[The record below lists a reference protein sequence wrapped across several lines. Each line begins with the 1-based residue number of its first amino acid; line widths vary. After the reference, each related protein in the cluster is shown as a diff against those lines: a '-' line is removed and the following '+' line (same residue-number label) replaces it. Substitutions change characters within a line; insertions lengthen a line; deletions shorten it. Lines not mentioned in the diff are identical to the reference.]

1 MPCSFFKQVEEEAK
15 ERVIQAGGNPDD
27 EEWILSM
34 SFLQF
39 GKYQGKSFLWLLQND
54 IGWTVML
61 MADHEQAREKT
72 KRTNDAHWDNKE
84 ALYRYIKT

>member
-72 KRTNDAHWDNKE
+72 KRTYDAHWDNKE
-84 ALYRYIKT
+84 ALYR

>member
-1 MPCSFFKQVEEEAK
+1 MPCSFFKQVEKGAK
-15 ERVIQAGGNPDD
+15 ERAIQAGGNPDN

-39 GKYQGKSFLWLLQND
+39 GKYQRKSFLWLLQND

-72 KRTNDAHWDNKE
+72 
-84 ALYRYIKT
+84 

>member
-1 MPCSFFKQVEEEAK
+1 
-15 ERVIQAGGNPDD
+15 
-27 EEWILSM
+27 M

-72 KRTNDAHWDNKE
+72 KRTNDAQWDNKE
-84 ALYRYIKT
+84 ALYR